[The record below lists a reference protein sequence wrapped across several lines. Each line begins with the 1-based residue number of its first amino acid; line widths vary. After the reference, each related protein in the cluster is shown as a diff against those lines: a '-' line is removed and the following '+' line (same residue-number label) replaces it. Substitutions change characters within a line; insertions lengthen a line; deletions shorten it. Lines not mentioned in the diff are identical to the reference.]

1 MSETEG
7 NPAKPPRFPFVAALL
22 AGLPGFSIHT
32 SLNRHNRLDTVER
45 GCTIGALRTGRGFP
59 PERLPMRKLLWIA
72 AALWT
77 AFGAGA
83 GEEAEAP
90 GQVPPAARVAE
101 GQALSKVR
109 PALAGVEEIAL
120 AMVVDSRQWPEEA
133 AALEVRPYKMLL
145 DKVRIGPDEETLRAL
160 MTFGYSHRTLL
171 TSPEGFRGKIVH
183 VQGIIAE
190 IRRTEAPGVGRYDRN
205 EVYAGILVNIR
216 QLPRRPVPVIK
227 YWAFRALRRPNEG
240 PLYAGDRVNLSGYF
254 LKGVP
259 VVDAADE
266 THWMPL
272 VVGPWP
278 TYPVARSA
286 RGPGARRALPKWMP
300 IGVAAREAG
309 LEGLLPTREVA
320 HERVWSRLVLDV
332 DEDGRYAV
340 DGAPV
345 SREDAVQEA
354 RRSAALRPRRA
365 VVARVA
371 GERAGRAARE
381 MLAEAGVERTCF
393 KKLPGRETSA
403 DE

>member
-1 MSETEG
+1 
-7 NPAKPPRFPFVAALL
+7 
-22 AGLPGFSIHT
+22 
-32 SLNRHNRLDTVER
+32 
-45 GCTIGALRTGRGFP
+45 
-59 PERLPMRKLLWIA
+59 MRKILWIA
-72 AALWT
+72 AVLWP
-77 AFGAGA
+77 AVGAGA
-83 GEEAEAP
+83 GGEGEAA
-90 GQVPPAARVAE
+90 GRVSPAARDTG
-101 GQALSKVR
+101 GQFPRKVR
-109 PALAGVEEIAL
+109 PTSAKATADLRSFSEGRRPATAGEEEIAL
-120 AMVVDSRQWPEEA
+120 AMLVDSRRWPEEA

-160 MTFGYSHRTLL
+160 MTFGYSRRTLL

-190 IRRTEAPGVGRYDRN
+190 IRRVEAPGVGRYDRN
-205 EVYAGILVNIR
+205 EVHAGILVNIR
-216 QLPRRPVPVIK
+216 QLPRRPVPVIE

-278 TYPVARSA
+278 TYPVARFA
-286 RGPGARRALPKWMP
+286 RGPGARRALPKWIP
-300 IGVAAREAG
+300 IGIAAREAG

-332 DEDGRYAV
+332 RAASDSSGRVARRGDEDGRYAV

-345 SREDAVQEA
+345 SREDAVAEV
-354 RRSAALRPRRA
+354 RRSVSVRPRRA
-365 VVARVA
+365 VVARVT
-371 GERAGRAARE
+371 GEGAGRVARE
-381 MLAEAGVERTCF
+381 LLAEAGVERTCL
-393 KKLPGRETSA
+393 KKLPERKTSA

>member
-1 MSETEG
+1 VSVT
-7 NPAKPPRFPFVAALL
+7 AILSVPREY
-22 AGLPGFSIHT
+22 
-32 SLNRHNRLDTVER
+32 RLDTVGR
-45 GCTIGALRTGRGFP
+45 GCTIGALGAGRDFL
-59 PERLPMRKLLWIA
+59 PERLPMRKILWIA
-72 AALWT
+72 AALST

-83 GEEAEAP
+83 GVEGEVP
-90 GQVPPAARVAE
+90 GQVPPAVREAG
-101 GQALSKVR
+101 GQPLRKVR
-109 PALAGVEEIAL
+109 PAPAGEEEIAL
-120 AMVVDSRQWPEEA
+120 AMVVDSRRWPEEA

-160 MTFGYSHRTLL
+160 MTFGYSRRTLL

-205 EVYAGILVNIR
+205 EVHAGILVNIR
-216 QLPRRPVPVIK
+216 QLPRRPVPVFEF
-227 YWAFRALRRPNEG
+227 WAFRALRRPNEG

-286 RGPGARRALPKWMP
+286 RGPGARRGLPKWIP
-300 IGVAAREAG
+300 IGIAAREAG

-320 HERVWSRLVLDV
+320 HERVWSRLVLDF
-332 DEDGRYAV
+332 DENGRCAV

-345 SREDAVQEA
+345 SREDAVREV
-354 RRSAALRPRRA
+354 RRSVSVRPRRA
-365 VVARVA
+365 VVARVT
-371 GERAGRAARE
+371 GEGAGRVARE
-381 MLAEAGVERTCF
+381 LLAEAGVERTCL
-393 KKLPGRETSA
+393 KRLPERETSA